1 MFNVKISLL
10 YFLLI
15 ALCVVS
21 IVVIVGEKK
30 EEAVAQA
37 EWNLQRMPHIFEVH
51 KELRE
56 SRIRDFAHRLGTS
69 ELRARLRVLREFR
82 KQFIEVDRFICSA
95 ETGVKC
101 DMTNTVF
108 SAERARI
115 ADETFGESTF
125 KAFTEKLLAAVG
137 GYRRTWTDA
146 DKEAFRQETR
156 DRLKECFGRGSTQC
170 DWSFTYHALRQVLPE
185 LRKEA
190 ERVGDEGRSPDLV
203 LVFDGH
209 GVGIANAD
217 NDGWSY
223 RREYMDLVA
232 RLRSFQIKERK
243 GVRSVYYDLRKFEDM
258 GETEYLIAMVPIT
271 AGDDETFVGA
281 LLVGEAITRKL
292 VESEKKVF
300 DTEVTYIMDDKALAS
315 SVEQD
320 SYMFLLASA
329 KVNNR
334 LKWHLVSSEKWL
346 GVSIPYYTL
355 GARAPKQGDKKAD
368 AVPTFVNGIAYGS
381 RYQTLRVGLAV
392 RRAQWVGAFSTL
404 QTYVPMFGGILFLI
418 GVILFWMLIRNH
430 TKPFEEIDKG
440 IHEVING
447 NFDYEFPFN
456 YNEELPSVMAQSL
469 NLMNAVLL
477 GKPLPEDED
486 EAGGAWEGAAIVSS
500 PTHTP
505 PRDGNGGLI
514 IETEPDG
521 GEVPPDLM
529 REPAE
534 TYYKRLYGSYRQTRT
549 DAGTPDEVITYVRFV
564 EQLVKS
570 ERELKGKLE
579 CKHVRFTVNNR
590 DGKVVLTPIPV
601 A

>member
-1 MFNVKISLL
+1 MFNVKVSLL

-37 EWNLQRMPHIFEVH
+37 ERNLQRMPHIFEVH

-56 SRIRDFAHRLGTS
+56 SRLRDFAHRLGTS
-69 ELRARLRVLREFR
+69 ELRTRLRVLRKFR
-82 KQFIEVDRFICSA
+82 KQFIEVDRYICSS

-115 ADETFGESTF
+115 AEEEFGATTF
-125 KAFTEKLLAAVG
+125 KAFTDKLLVEVG
-137 GYRRTWTDA
+137 KYRRGWSDA
-146 DKEAFRQETR
+146 DQATFRTATME
-156 DRLKECFGRGSTQC
+156 RLRECFGRGSTQC
-170 DWSFTYHALRQVLPE
+170 DWSFTYSALQEVLPK
-185 LRKEA
+185 LRAEV
-190 ERVGDEGRSPDLV
+190 ERVGEEGRSPDLV

-223 RREYMDLVA
+223 RREYMDLVG
-232 RLRSFQIKERK
+232 RLRSFQNNERK
-243 GVRSVYYDLRKFEDM
+243 GVRPVYYDLRTFAET
-258 GETEYLIAMVPIT
+258 GETEYLSAMVPIT
-271 AGDDETFVGA
+271 ADDDETFVGA
-281 LLVGEAITRKL
+281 ILVAEAITQKL
-292 VESEKKVF
+292 VDSEKKIF

-315 SVEQD
+315 TVEQD
-320 SYMFLLASA
+320 SYRFLLASA

-334 LKWHLVSSEKWL
+334 LKRHLVSSEKWL

-355 GARAPKQGDKKAD
+355 GAKAPKTAD
-368 AVPTFVNGIAYGS
+368 GSPEAVPTFVNGVAYGS

-392 RRAQWVGAFSTL
+392 HRANWVGAFSTL

-430 TKPFEEIDKG
+430 TRPFEEIDRG

-486 EAGGAWEGAAIVSS
+486 ETGGVWEGAAIVSS
-500 PTHTP
+500 PANAAP
-505 PRDGNGGLI
+505 GVSGGLI
-514 IETEPDG
+514 IEMEPDG
-521 GEVPPDLM
+521 SDAPPDLM

-534 TYYKRLYGSYRQTRT
+534 TYYKRLYGSYRQSRSET
-549 DAGTPDEVITYVRFV
+549 GNPDDVITYVRFV

-570 ERELKGKLE
+570 ERELKGRLE
-579 CKHVRFTVNNR
+579 CKHVRFMVNQR
-590 DGKVVLTPIPV
+590 DGNVVLTPIPV